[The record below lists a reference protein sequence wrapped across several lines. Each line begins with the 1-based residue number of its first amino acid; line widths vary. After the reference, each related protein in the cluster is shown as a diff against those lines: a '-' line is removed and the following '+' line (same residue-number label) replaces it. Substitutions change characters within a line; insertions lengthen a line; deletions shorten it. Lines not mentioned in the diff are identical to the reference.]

1 MNARPKRI
9 AILGGTFDPIHEGHM
24 ALGIRFSRV
33 LALDELVLMPAGQ
46 PWQKSGVSAPAHR
59 LAMTRLAATELARR
73 LEDVPSA
80 AADAVGAT
88 GATGATGV
96 IPAQALP
103 RTHVSVGTDEV
114 EREGNTYTV
123 ETLQA
128 WRPAVGP
135 NASLSLIIGADQLVG
150 LDRWH
155 DWLHLFDYAH
165 ICVAARP
172 GFDLDAVSPA
182 VATALAHRRCDAAQI
197 RQQPCGG
204 IFIDQTLDLPIS
216 ATEIRD
222 LAHRGLADGAKACEH
237 VPDTVWH
244 YVRDHHLYED

>member
-24 ALGIRFSRV
+24 ALGQRFAHV

-46 PWQKSGVSAPAHR
+46 PWQKSGVSSPAHR

-73 LEDVPSA
+73 LA
-80 AADAVGAT
+80 ATTNENATPDAPV
-88 GATGATGV
+88 
-96 IPAQALP
+96 
-103 RTHVSVGTDEV
+103 THVSVGTDEV
-114 EREGNTYTV
+114 ERKGNTYTV

-128 WRPAVGP
+128 WRPMVGAD
-135 NASLSLIIGADQLVG
+135 ASLSLVIGADQLVG

-165 ICVAARP
+165 ICVEARP
-172 GFDLDAVSPA
+172 GFDLTNVSPA
-182 VATALAHRRCDAAQI
+182 VAAALAQRRCDAEAI
-197 RQQPCGG
+197 RRRPCGG

-222 LAHRGLADGAKACEH
+222 LAHRGLAYGAKACEH

>member
-24 ALGIRFSRV
+24 ALGIRFAQV

-73 LEDVPSA
+73 LEDLPAEAV
-80 AADAVGAT
+80 DASGTRNDA
-88 GATGATGV
+88 
-96 IPAQALP
+96 P
-103 RTHVSVGTDEV
+103 RTHVGVGTDEV

-135 NASLSLIIGADQLVG
+135 DASLSLIIGADQLVG

-172 GFDLDAVSPA
+172 GFDLEAVSPA
-182 VATALAHRRCDAAQI
+182 VAAALAHRRCDAAHI